1 MPGPVPPTATPPA
14 TTSKVALGLGVGG
27 ASFAAWLVDRV
38 MLDGGDQAAAVL
50 TKLGP
55 VLGPAWASWPI
66 LLLLGVVA
74 WLASDRWKAAQL
86 ARAAEV
92 AAAQASATALA
103 TSVGEVATGLV
114 GLRAE
119 VHSLRGA
126 LQDHATATDERLRD
140 HEAGLGELRGEVGR
154 VSERVAT
161 LETRPPTRARARR
174 PT

>member
-1 MPGPVPPTATPPA
+1 M
-14 TTSKVALGLGVGG
+14 
-27 ASFAAWLVDRV
+27 LV
-38 MLDGGDQAAAVL
+38 
-50 TKLGP
+50 
-55 VLGPAWASWPI
+55 
-66 LLLLGVVA
+66 LLGVVA

-126 LQDHATATDERLRD
+126 LQDHAAATDERLRH
-140 HEAGLGELRGEVGR
+140 HEAGLGELRSEVSHVRGR
-154 VSERVAT
+154 VDV
-161 LETRPPTRARARR
+161 LESSGTRPPASARARR

>member
-55 VLGPAWASWPI
+55 VLGPAWASWPVI
-66 LLLLGVVA
+66 LLLIVVA

-103 TSVGEVATGLV
+103 TSVGEVASGLTGL
-114 GLRAE
+114 RRE
-119 VHSLRGA
+119 VHELRGA
-126 LQDHATATDERLRD
+126 LEAHAEKTDGRLRD
-140 HEAGLGELRGEVGR
+140 HEAGLADVRAEVGHVRGR
-154 VSERVAT
+154 VDARERPA
-161 LETRPPTRARARR
+161 TRPSRTRR
-174 PT
+174 

>member
-92 AAAQASATALA
+92 AAAQMSATALA
-103 TSVGEVATGLV
+103 TSVGEVAT
-114 GLRAE
+114 E
-119 VHSLRGA
+119 VHSLRAA
-126 LQDHATATDERLRD
+126 LQDHATATDERLRH
-140 HEAGLGELRGEVGR
+140 HEAGLGELRTEVVHVRGR
-154 VSERVAT
+154 VEV
-161 LETRPPTRARARR
+161 LERPPTRPARARARR
-174 PT
+174 PAS

>member
-1 MPGPVPPTATPPA
+1 MPGPVSPPATPPA
-14 TTSKVALGLGVGG
+14 TSKVALGLGVGG

-55 VLGPAWASWPI
+55 VLGPAWASWPM
-66 LLLLGVVA
+66 LVLLGVVA

-92 AAAQASATALA
+92 AAQQASATALA
-103 TSVGEVATGLV
+103 ASVHEVATGLS
-114 GLRAE
+114 GLRSE

-126 LQDHATATDERLRD
+126 LEAHADATDRRLRD
-140 HEAGLGELRGEVGR
+140 HEVGLGELKAEVTTVRGR
-154 VSERVAT
+154 VDQ
-161 LETRPPTRARARR
+161 LERPPASSRPRARR

>member
-1 MPGPVPPTATPPA
+1 MPGPVPPPA

-55 VLGPAWASWPI
+55 VLGPAWASWPM
-66 LLLLGVVA
+66 LVLLGVVA

-126 LQDHATATDERLRD
+126 LQDHAIATDERLRH
-140 HEAGLGELRGEVGR
+140 HEAGLGELRTEVVHVRGR
-154 VSERVAT
+154 VEV
-161 LETRPPTRARARR
+161 LERPPTRPARARARR
-174 PT
+174 PAS

>member
-55 VLGPAWASWPI
+55 VLGPAWASWP
-66 LLLLGVVA
+66 LLALLGVVA

-92 AAAQASATALA
+92 AAAQASASALA

-114 GLRAE
+114 GLRA
-119 VHSLRGA
+119 A
-126 LQDHATATDERLRD
+126 LQDHAIATDERLRH
-140 HEAGLGELRGEVGR
+140 HEAGLGELRSEVVHVRGR
-154 VSERVAT
+154 VEV
-161 LETRPPTRARARR
+161 LERPPTRPARARARR

>member
-55 VLGPAWASWPI
+55 VLGPAWASWPVI
-66 LLLLGVVA
+66 LLLIVVA

-126 LQDHATATDERLRD
+126 LQDHATATDERLRH
-140 HEAGLGELRGEVGR
+140 HEAGLADVRAEVGHVRGR
-154 VSERVAT
+154 VDALERPA
-161 LETRPPTRARARR
+161 TRPSRTRR
-174 PT
+174 